1 MYYLRLARPALGR
14 RRRSFKDPANMNS
27 IVSAVFAAMLL
38 SACTWQTN
46 RALLPD
52 DPDDKAIHTG
62 SHIPVKENTSVGK
75 ASNSGDADAMIRSQ
89 KVLGAPA
96 GIPASAGRSN

>member
-1 MYYLRLARPALGR
+1 M
-14 RRRSFKDPANMNS
+14 KS
-27 IVSAVFAAMLL
+27 IITAVFATVLL

-62 SHIPVKENTSVGK
+62 SHIPVKEKTTAGK
-75 ASNSGDADAMIRSQ
+75 ASTSGDADAMMRSQ
-89 KVLGAPA
+89 KVLGGPSGAPGA
-96 GIPASAGRSN
+96 RSN

>member
-1 MYYLRLARPALGR
+1 
-14 RRRSFKDPANMNS
+14 MNA
-27 IVSAVFAAMLL
+27 IVTAVFAALLL

-75 ASNSGDADAMIRSQ
+75 ASNTGDADAMIRSQ
-89 KVLGAPA
+89 KVLGAPPGVSGA
-96 GIPASAGRSN
+96 AGRSN

>member
-1 MYYLRLARPALGR
+1 MK
-14 RRRSFKDPANMNS
+14 SFVTV
-27 IVSAVFAAMLL
+27 IFGTMLL

-62 SHIPVKENTSVGK
+62 SHIPVKENTTAGK

-89 KVLGAPA
+89 KVLGTPA

>member
-1 MYYLRLARPALGR
+1 LGVG
-14 RRRSFKDPANMNS
+14 SIQIKDPVDMKS
-27 IVSAVFAAMLL
+27 IITVVFATVLL

-52 DPDDKAIHTG
+52 DPDDKAVHTG
-62 SHIPVKENTSVGK
+62 SHIPVKENTTAGK

-96 GIPASAGRSN
+96 GVSGGRSN

>member
-1 MYYLRLARPALGR
+1 
-14 RRRSFKDPANMNS
+14 MNA
-27 IVSAVFAAMLL
+27 IVSAVFAALLL

-62 SHIPVKENTSVGK
+62 SHIPVKENTAGK

-89 KVLGAPA
+89 KVLGGPA
-96 GIPASAGRSN
+96 GVSGGRSN